1 MDILSILFLI
11 FGWIFD
17 IKGLV
22 ITSLILASVLI
33 VFNIA
38 KGTGAD
44 NKDEEKQKKV
54 LREIKISMFIDF
66 ILLAMSIVKLCI
78 QGVINEIY
86 LYKS

>member
-22 ITSLILASVLI
+22 ITSLILTSVLI
-33 VFNIA
+33 VFNIV
-38 KGTGAD
+38 KGVVAD
-44 NKDEEKQKKV
+44 SMDEEKQKKI
-54 LREIKISMFIDF
+54 LKEIKVGMFIDS

-78 QGVINEIY
+78 
-86 LYKS
+86 